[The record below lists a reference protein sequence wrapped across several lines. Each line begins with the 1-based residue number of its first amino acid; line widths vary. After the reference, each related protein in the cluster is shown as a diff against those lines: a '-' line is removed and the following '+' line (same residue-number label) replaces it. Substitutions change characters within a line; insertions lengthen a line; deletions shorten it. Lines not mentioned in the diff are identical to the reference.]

1 MISFK
6 EYFYLAIFCFGVAIP
21 INFLYEEYEDK
32 QKSDKQKSHND
43 SLVIIETQ
51 LRIDLL
57 KKELKKY
64 KHD

>member
-1 MISFK
+1 MSFK
-6 EYFYLAIFCFGVAIP
+6 EYFYLAVFFFVLAIP
-21 INFLYEEYEDK
+21 ITILNEEYNK
-32 QKSDKQKSHND
+32 QQKSYKEQSRND
-43 SLVIIETQ
+43 SLVRVETQ